1 MSRLFALR
9 AAVLALALAL
19 AGPVLA
25 IDTQRKFEDPVLQAR
40 YEAIT
45 KELRCLVCQ
54 NETIADSNATLA
66 VDLRREVHKMI
77 ADGKSDEEIKSFM
90 LERYGDFVLYK
101 PRMTAKTAILWGGPV
116 LMLLLGVFAAVRFIR
131 KRAEEA
137 DIATETDQAGPE
149 AGQS

>member
-1 MSRLFALR
+1 MSRLLALR

-25 IDTQRKFEDPVLQAR
+25 IDTQRNFEDPVLQAR

>member
-1 MSRLFALR
+1 MSDEALDR
-9 AAVLALALAL
+9 RTQQLAA
-19 AGPVLA
+19 
-25 IDTQRKFEDPVLQAR
+25 Q
-40 YEAIT
+40 
-45 KELRCLVCQ
+45 LRCLVCQ
-54 NETIADSNATLA
+54 NQTIAESHAPLA
-66 VDLRREVHKMI
+66 VDLKNQVREQLAAGRSETEVLDYMT
-77 ADGKSDEEIKSFM
+77 A
-90 LERYGDFVLYK
+90 RYGDFVLYK

>member
-1 MSRLFALR
+1 MNITEGECRLFTFKEGALSALGHDLVLR
-9 AAVLALALAL
+9 AA
-19 AGPVLA
+19 
-25 IDTQRKFEDPVLQAR
+25 RW
-40 YEAIT
+40 
-45 KELRCLVCQ
+45 
-54 NETIADSNATLA
+54 S

-77 ADGKSDEEIKSFM
+77 ADGKSDEEMKSFM

>member
-25 IDTQRKFEDPVLQAR
+25 IDTQRNFEDPVLQAR